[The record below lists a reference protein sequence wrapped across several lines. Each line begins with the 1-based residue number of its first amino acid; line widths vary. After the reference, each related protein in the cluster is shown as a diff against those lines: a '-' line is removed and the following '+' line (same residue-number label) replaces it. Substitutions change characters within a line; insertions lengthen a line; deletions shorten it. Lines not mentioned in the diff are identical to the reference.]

1 MTAKK
6 KKLAKTVCFRR
17 TTAKVRY
24 TLSAKKAERN
34 TLKSLELVRI
44 GHLDRREWVES
55 NNDRQWW

>member
-1 MTAKK
+1 MTPKK

-24 TLSAKKAERN
+24 TLSVRKAEIN
-34 TLKSLELVRI
+34 TLKSPELVRI
-44 GHLDRREWVES
+44 GRLDRREWAES

>member
-1 MTAKK
+1 MNQKSEP
-6 KKLAKTVCFRR
+6 AKTACFRM

-44 GHLDRREWVES
+44 GRLDRREWVES

>member
-34 TLKSLELVRI
+34 TLKSLELARVGLQRN
-44 GHLDRREWVES
+44 EWKQS
-55 NNDRQWW
+55 NDDRQWW